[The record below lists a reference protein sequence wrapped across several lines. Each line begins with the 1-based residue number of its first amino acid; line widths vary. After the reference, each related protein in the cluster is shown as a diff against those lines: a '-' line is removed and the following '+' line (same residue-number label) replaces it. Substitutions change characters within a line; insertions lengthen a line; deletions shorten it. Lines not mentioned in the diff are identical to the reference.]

1 MELRQLE
8 YFCRI
13 ADTGSINQA
22 ARRLNMSQPPLS
34 CQLRLLEDELGVRL
48 FDRTRRGV
56 ELTEAGRLLYSRAAS
71 LLEYVRST
79 RQEVAEAGRSRVL
92 RLGITSTTVGTVMPY
107 ISRFSRRYPEVKF
120 EVRDGS
126 SFVLLQQLLEGI
138 IDLSIARTPLRME
151 EVDSAVLGTEPM
163 IAVSTPGPGTGQED
177 RIRLEA
183 LAKEPLILY
192 RRYEELITGAFLR
205 RGLKPDVFCI
215 CDDARGAMLWAGAG
229 LATAVFPD
237 SMRGLCAGLR
247 IRTLDEPELETQTVL
262 IWRKGQRPAQVAQD
276 FLEVCL
282 GGK

>member
-92 RLGITSTTVGTVMPY
+92 RLGITS
-107 ISRFSRRYPEVKF
+107 R
-120 EVRDGS
+120 
-126 SFVLLQQLLEGI
+126 
-138 IDLSIARTPLRME
+138 
-151 EVDSAVLGTEPM
+151 
-163 IAVSTPGPGTGQED
+163 
-177 RIRLEA
+177 
-183 LAKEPLILY
+183 
-192 RRYEELITGAFLR
+192 
-205 RGLKPDVFCI
+205 
-215 CDDARGAMLWAGAG
+215 WAPSCPIFP
-229 LATAVFPD
+229 VFPGVT
-237 SMRGLCAGLR
+237 RR
-247 IRTLDEPELETQTVL
+247 
-262 IWRKGQRPAQVAQD
+262 
-276 FLEVCL
+276 
-282 GGK
+282 